1 MSRRA
6 RIHSNNPGNKILRH
20 GDRIQLNF
28 GGFVPLSTVDWR
40 GRSACTVFFRGCPL
54 RCSYC
59 QNEAIQTGSDLRDI
73 DEITDMIR
81 TSSPFISGV
90 VFSGGEPTLQ
100 KDALLVLA
108 RFVKKQGLA
117 VGIQTNGQFPATL
130 EALIAENLVDRV
142 ALDYKTRWE
151 GFSSVPGGHIP
162 SSRDTYQNT
171 IRKSIALCKKALRE
185 QELSEFEIVITVFYE
200 NEEYIKEIAAQ
211 IGTIPLVLQQGEHK
225 IGALQGT
232 ASDISHGE
240 YISKRKSLQELHPP
254 LTLAEIRKIADDL
267 GRTVRIRTREVGE
280 ITYESDWR
288 CRDARKRQW

>member
-1 MSRRA
+1 M
-6 RIHSNNPGNKILRH
+6 HSNNPGNKIIRH
-20 GDRIQLNF
+20 GDHIQLNF
-28 GGFVPLSTVDWR
+28 GGFVSLSTVDWR

-73 DEITDMIR
+73 EAITDMIM

-100 KDALLVLA
+100 KEALLALA
-108 RFVKKQGLA
+108 RFAKKQHLA

-130 EALIAENLVDRV
+130 EALIAESLADRI
-142 ALDYKTRWE
+142 AIDYKTRWE
-151 GFSSVPGGHIP
+151 GFSSMPGDHAPVP
-162 SSRDTYQNT
+162 RDNYQKN
-171 IRKSIALCKKALRE
+171 IKKSIAICKKALRE
-185 QELSEFEIVITVFYE
+185 QVIREFEIVITVFYE

-225 IGALQGT
+225 IGNLQAT

-240 YISKRKSLQELHPP
+240 YISKRRSLQELHPP
-254 LTLAEIRKIADDL
+254 LTLAEIKKIADEL
-267 GRTVRIRTREVGE
+267 GRTVRIRTREAGE

-288 CRDARKRQW
+288 CRDARKRQR